1 MAILSKGATIV
12 ADTQVSATNLNNL
25 VDAATFVSGA
35 VDGTTTQLSSGA
47 IIVKDG
53 GITPAKI
60 STGGPSWTSGGTVS
74 ATAFS
79 GPLTGA
85 VTGNVTGN
93 VNGNSSTAT
102 AFATART
109 ISITGD
115 LAYTSPSFDGTG
127 NVTAAGTLATVAS
140 AGTTGG
146 STAIPVVTINA
157 KGLTTSITTAAVIA
171 PAGTLSGATLA
182 SGVTASSLT
191 SVGTLGS
198 LTVTN
203 PITGSITGSSGST
216 TGNAATATKIASITN
231 SDIVQLTASQTL
243 TNKTLTAPTITGAGA
258 IAGSFTG
265 PLTGNVI
272 ASVASITLLSLVPD
286 FGYPTSGTIT
296 LNLAAASN
304 AKIELAGNSTFA
316 LSGIASGQVNIVA
329 LKNNTGGTI
338 NTTWPAWTSAG
349 GSFPASLT
357 SGQAMVVSLYSYGST
372 TASVYAVSSI

>member
-35 VDGTTTQLSSGA
+35 VDGTTTQLSGGA
-47 IIVKDG
+47 IIVKDA
-53 GITPAKI
+53 GITPAKL

-93 VNGNSSTAT
+93 VS
-102 AFATART
+102 
-109 ISITGD
+109 
-115 LAYTSPSFDGTG
+115 
-127 NVTAAGTLATVAS
+127 
-140 AGTTGG
+140 
-146 STAIPVVTINA
+146 
-157 KGLTTSITTAAVIA
+157 
-171 PAGTLSGATLA
+171 
-182 SGVTASSLT
+182 
-191 SVGTLGS
+191 
-198 LTVTN
+198 
-203 PITGSITGSSGST
+203 GSSGST
-216 TGNAATATKIASITN
+216 TGNAATATKIATITN

-243 TNKTLTAPTITGAGA
+243 TNKTLTSPTITGTGA
-258 IAGSFTG
+258 IAGNFTG
-265 PLTGNVI
+265 PITGNVI
-272 ASVASITLLSLVPD
+272 ASIANITLLDLVPE
-286 FGYPTSGTIT
+286 FGYATSGTIT

-304 AKIELAGNSTFA
+304 ARIELSGNSTFA
-316 LSGIASGQVNIVA
+316 LSSIDSGQINIVA

-338 NTTWPAWTSAG
+338 TTSWPAWTSAG

-372 TASVYAVSSI
+372 TGSVYAVSSL